1 MSINIKTG
9 RLRARKRET
18 KDTSSS
24 NLRCLSKVELIE
36 KVKSSENPKEKAIR
50 HDLKLHKILQKE
62 IEIEGAEL
70 SKKQNENF

>member
-36 KVKSSENPKEKAIR
+36 KVQKTQKKKAIR